1 VFSAMTCELTVRY
14 PSPSR
19 PSLSQSGASTLR
31 MSGLLSGKKMEAAW
45 TERTVQV
52 MQTLSSI
59 VAVLFIKT
67 QVVKSIGGRMC

>member
-1 VFSAMTCELTVRY
+1 
-14 PSPSR
+14 
-19 PSLSQSGASTLR
+19 
-31 MSGLLSGKKMEAAW
+31 LSGKKMEAAW

-67 QVVKSIGGRMC
+67 QVVKSIGERMC